1 MHGLFNSLIKT
12 LSGYG
17 ALALSISLGLAILGT
32 SCSSQN
38 TIQIP
43 AASAAQKATVGQR
56 YLYTHE
62 LANVID
68 MSVDMSGLLG
78 GMGMPGMNIK
88 QDITQDVAVSVL
100 EFRPDGSR
108 LTELEFLTI
117 KVVMDMA
124 GMKISYDSQN
134 TADGGGNPLG
144 AMLGMS
150 LDPLFGPLIGKK
162 IRYEI
167 DADNRI
173 SPVSGID
180 ELKNAIE
187 RAAASSGAE
196 DMGIVQITDR
206 FLLGQQYLDAF
217 RFEVPERLLSPGDTW
232 SFNAIHHSDY
242 ETAPLDIEMN
252 CRFDSMDL
260 SGERKTMLV
269 SVSGTMDAEEGR
281 KLTASMGLPGDLSH
295 IEPPQVSGTV
305 HYDPKLG
312 LIVDSDSKMKMS
324 VSFSSDQ
331 GPAVAGSP
339 QANVGIDTH
348 LTYRLTSVKPIQ

>member
-12 LSGYG
+12 SSGYG

-38 TIQIP
+38 TSQNP

-68 MSVDMSGLLG
+68 VSELLG
-78 GMGMPGMNIK
+78 GMGMPGANIK

-117 KVVMDMA
+117 KVAMDMA
-124 GMKISYDSQN
+124 GMKMSYDSQN
-134 TADGGGNPLG
+134 TANGGSNPLG
-144 AMLGMS
+144 ARLGMS
-150 LDPLFGPLIGKK
+150 LDALFGPFIGKK

-167 DADNRI
+167 DSDNRI

-180 ELKNAIE
+180 EIKNAIE
-187 RAAASSGAE
+187 LAAASSGAE
-196 DMGIVQITDR
+196 DMGMVQITDQ

-217 RFEVPERLLSPGDTW
+217 RFEVPERQLSPGDTW
-232 SFNAIHHSDY
+232 SFNAIHHIDHQ
-242 ETAPLDIEMN
+242 TAPLDIEMN

-269 SVSGTMDAEEGR
+269 SVSGTMDAEEGK
-281 KLTASMGLPGDLSH
+281 KLTVGMVLPGDLSH
-295 IEPPQVSGTV
+295 FEPPQVGGTV

-312 LIVDSDSKMKMS
+312 LIVDSDSKMKMTM
-324 VSFSSDQ
+324 SFSLDQ

-339 QANVGIDTH
+339 LANVGINTH
-348 LTYRLTSVKPIQ
+348 LTYRLTAVEPIQ

>member
-1 MHGLFNSLIKT
+1 MRGLFNSLIKT
-12 LSGYG
+12 SSGYG
-17 ALALSISLGLAILGT
+17 ALASSISLGLAILGT

-38 TIQIP
+38 TSQNL
-43 AASAAQKATVGQR
+43 AANAAQKATVGQR

-62 LANVID
+62 LATVIE
-68 MSVDMSGLLG
+68 MSGSLG
-78 GMGMPGMNIK
+78 GLGMSGANIK
-88 QDITQDVAVSVL
+88 RDITQDVAISVL

-117 KVVMDMA
+117 KVVVDLA

-134 TADGGGNPLG
+134 TADGGSSPSR

-150 LDPLFGPLIGKK
+150 LDLLFAPLIGKK

-196 DMGIVQITDR
+196 DMGMVQITDR

-217 RFEVPERLLSPGDTW
+217 RFEVPERQLSPGDAW
-232 SFNAIHHSDY
+232 SFSAIHYSDY
-242 ETAPLDIEMN
+242 ETAPFDIEMN

-269 SVSGTMDAEEGR
+269 SASGTMDAEEGK
-281 KLTASMGLPGDLSH
+281 KLTAIMDLPGDLSH
-295 IEPPQVSGTV
+295 FEPPQMSDTV
-305 HYDPKLG
+305 HYDPELG
-312 LIVDSDSKMKMS
+312 LIVDSDSKMKTTM
-324 VSFSSDQ
+324 SFSLDQ
-331 GPAVAGSP
+331 GPAVPESSLAT
-339 QANVGIDTH
+339 VGINTH
-348 LTYRLTSVKPIQ
+348 LTYRLTAVEPVQ